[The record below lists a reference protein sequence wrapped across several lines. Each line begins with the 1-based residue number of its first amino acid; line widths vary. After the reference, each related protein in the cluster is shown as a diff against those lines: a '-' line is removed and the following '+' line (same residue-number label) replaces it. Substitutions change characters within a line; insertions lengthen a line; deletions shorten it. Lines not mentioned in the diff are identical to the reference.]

1 VENGIKPMP
10 PSSAAPAPPP
20 FLAKSIHQI
29 KEPAVA
35 RAVVI
40 GPDITARTTDMP
52 DIYDLLSK
60 DHNKVKELLKKIKGV
75 PDGDEKSRQ
84 ALFSELKQELEIHTS
99 FEEKVFYPE
108 AKQKTGLDDVIQ
120 DAMEE
125 HDEAKQ
131 LLEALA
137 DMEPTSPEW
146 LETTEELAEALG
158 HHIKDE
164 EQKLFPAARKT
175 IDPTEAEKLGRDYVE
190 MKEKAL
196 S

>member
-1 VENGIKPMP
+1 
-10 PSSAAPAPPP
+10 
-20 FLAKSIHQI
+20 
-29 KEPAVA
+29 
-35 RAVVI
+35 
-40 GPDITARTTDMP
+40 MP
-52 DIYDLLSK
+52 DIYELLSK
-60 DHNKVKELLKKIKGV
+60 DHNKVKELLNKIQGTT
-75 PDGDEKSRQ
+75 DGAEKTRER
-84 ALFSELKQELEIHTS
+84 LFSELKQELEIHTS

-108 AKQKTGLDDVIQ
+108 AKEKTGMDDEIR

-137 DMEPTSPEW
+137 DMEPTSAEW
-146 LETTEELAEALG
+146 IETIEELAEALS
-158 HHIKDE
+158 HHIRDE
-164 EQKLFPAARKT
+164 EQQLFPAARKK